1 MNPKHKGP
9 VGEELK
15 KLADELAQA
24 AVRNLNYNAVN
35 DSFAWTR
42 WRRLPAI
49 VNASTVS
56 SVEQE
61 LNVRAWLIADRW
73 AFQKPQEV
81 RAMEADGSLLR
92 KLREQEWL
100 ETQQGVDPKTGV
112 APDTRRW
119 LDFPR
124 VVQPKT
130 VRVIEKDLS
139 LRGWQIA
146 DRWAAG
152 APDMVRAMEAN
163 GTLLP
168 RLKEQADLE
177 ARTIADARVGGA
189 YNDTPD
195 SEILALYEIPQL
207 PE

>member
-1 MNPKHKGP
+1 
-9 VGEELK
+9 
-15 KLADELAQA
+15 
-24 AVRNLNYNAVN
+24 
-35 DSFAWTR
+35 
-42 WRRLPAI
+42 
-49 VNASTVS
+49 
-56 SVEQE
+56 
-61 LNVRAWLIADRW
+61 
-73 AFQKPQEV
+73 
-81 RAMEADGSLLR
+81 MEADGSLLR

-112 APDTRRW
+112 APYTRRW

-152 APDMVRAMEAN
+152 TADRVRAMEAD

-189 YNDTPD
+189 FQDVSD
-195 SEILALYEIPQL
+195 SEILALHEIPQL